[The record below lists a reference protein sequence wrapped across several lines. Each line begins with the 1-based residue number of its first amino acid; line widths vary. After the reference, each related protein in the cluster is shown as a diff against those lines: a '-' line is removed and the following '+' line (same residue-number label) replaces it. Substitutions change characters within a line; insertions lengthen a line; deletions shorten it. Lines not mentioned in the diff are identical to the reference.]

1 MKNYCILIHFADISL
16 KIHYFNCEILKHMDA
31 KKAKILVPFDYSE
44 LSEYAVKHAVQIAK
58 ITDSNI
64 IFLHI
69 IHDLKGEAAALKKL
83 QEYAI
88 GIKTKYG
95 VEIECKIRPGK
106 VSSAIKTYA
115 ETIDAFLVVMK
126 TQKPV
131 GKEKYIGSRTIRV
144 MAGSRIPFYVV
155 QAPPKRLGLRKVV
168 FPIDFRKEN
177 KEKLAWISYLSR
189 FYTSKIYLF
198 KPNAND
204 YIIRNN
210 LGFAKRFLEGKNIDY
225 EIVTSKSRFNYVAE
239 TLDFANQIKAELII
253 IMLSK
258 NITVAKAM
266 IGMKDQK
273 YISND
278 YQIPVMCLNP
288 RSDLRK
294 YEGFY

>member
-1 MKNYCILIHFADISL
+1 MELTRS
-16 KIHYFNCEILKHMDA
+16 
-31 KKAKILVPFDYSE
+31 KILVPFDYSE

-58 ITDSNI
+58 ITDSGI

-69 IHDLKGEAAALKKL
+69 VHYLTEEAEELKKL
-83 QEYAI
+83 KKYADE
-88 GIKTKYG
+88 IKAKYG
-95 VEIECKIRPGK
+95 VHIECKIRPGK
-106 VSSAIKTYA
+106 VSSVIRTYA
-115 ETIDAFLVVMK
+115 ETIDALLVVMK
-126 TQKPV
+126 TQKPK

-144 MAGSRIPFYVV
+144 MAGSKIPFYVI
-155 QAPPKRLGLRKVV
+155 QAPPRSLGLRRVV

-177 KEKLAWISYLSR
+177 KEKLAWISYLSK

-225 EIVTSKSRFNYVAE
+225 EIITGKKKYNLAAE
-239 TLDFANQIKAELII
+239 TLDFANKIKAELVI

-266 IGMKDQK
+266 IGLKDQK
-273 YISND
+273 FISNE
-278 YQIPVMCLNP
+278 YKIPVMCLNP

-294 YEGFY
+294 YEGFF